1 MLRNGCSACNRSE
14 IRILLKRFQGQ
25 RMVENKPSVKIMVVD
40 DDPEYCRLLEQCFK
54 GLGYTVRVA
63 SSGKRAM
70 EEIGEFLPDLVLLDV
85 MMPGDDGFSV
95 CRQIRSQSEFAETII
110 IMFTSQSELEDKL
123 RGIDSGAN
131 DYVVKPSG
139 LGELFEVVARVNR
152 FLDMQKEYRRR
163 LEEEK
168 FITLRGAANTV
179 CHEINNPL
187 TSIVG
192 HARLLGKQMQEL
204 NAPAEMQSAVESIL
218 QATQRIQTITHR
230 LSRAIRVV
238 TTEPVPGIK
247 MIDLSA
253 SAKKE

>member
-1 MLRNGCSACNRSE
+1 MTT
-14 IRILLKRFQGQ
+14 
-25 RMVENKPSVKIMVVD
+25 ENPPAKIMVVD
-40 DDPEYCRLLEQCFK
+40 DDREYCRLLEQCFG
-54 GLGYTVRVA
+54 GLGYTVRVVT
-63 SSGKRAM
+63 SGKEAL
-70 EEIGEFLPDLVLLDV
+70 ENLGEFGPDLILLDV
-85 MMPGDDGFSV
+85 MMPGGDGFSV
-95 CRQIRSQSEFAETII
+95 CRNIRGRPEFSQTII
-110 IMFTSQSELEDKL
+110 IMLTSQSEVEDKI

-152 FLDMQKEYRRR
+152 FLETQKEYRRR

-192 HARLLGKQMQEL
+192 QTRLLAKQLREQ
-204 NAPAEMQSAVESIL
+204 NAPPEMQNAVEAIL
-218 QATQRIQTITHR
+218 QATQRIQTITHQ

>member
-1 MLRNGCSACNRSE
+1 
-14 IRILLKRFQGQ
+14 
-25 RMVENKPSVKIMVVD
+25 MVVD
-40 DDPEYCRLLEQCFK
+40 DDREYCRLLEQCFG
-54 GLGYTVRVA
+54 GLGYSVQVVN
-63 SSGKRAM
+63 SGREALEVISK
-70 EEIGEFLPDLVLLDV
+70 FVPDLILLDV
-85 MMPGDDGFSV
+85 IMPEDNGFSV
-95 CRQIRSQSEFAETII
+95 CRQIRDHPEFSSTII
-110 IMFTSQSELEDKL
+110 IMLTSQSEVEDKI

-152 FLDMQKEYRRR
+152 FLETQKDYRRR

-168 FITLRGAANTV
+168 FLTLRGAANTV

-192 HARLLGKQMQEL
+192 QARLLGKKFQEQ
-204 NAPAEMQSAVESIL
+204 NAPPEMHIAVDAIL
-218 QATQRIQTITHR
+218 QATQRIQSITHQ

-238 TTEPVPGIK
+238 TTEPVPGIQ

-253 SAKKE
+253 SSKKE

>member
-1 MLRNGCSACNRSE
+1 MT
-14 IRILLKRFQGQ
+14 I
-25 RMVENKPSVKIMVVD
+25 ENPPAKIMVVD
-40 DDPEYCRLLEQCFK
+40 DDREYCRLLEQCFG
-54 GLGYTVRVA
+54 GLGYTVRVVT
-63 SSGKRAM
+63 SGKEAL
-70 EEIGEFLPDLVLLDV
+70 ENLGEFGPDLILLDV
-85 MMPGDDGFSV
+85 MMPGGDGFSV
-95 CRQIRSQSEFAETII
+95 CRNIRGRPEFSQTII
-110 IMFTSQSELEDKL
+110 IMLTSQSEVEDKI

-152 FLDMQKEYRRR
+152 FLETQKEYRRR
-163 LEEEK
+163 LEEET

-192 HARLLGKQMQEL
+192 QSRLLAKQLREQ
-204 NAPAEMQSAVESIL
+204 NAPLEMQNAVEAIL
-218 QATQRIQTITHR
+218 QATQRIQTITHQ

>member
-1 MLRNGCSACNRSE
+1 MAD
-14 IRILLKRFQGQ
+14 
-25 RMVENKPSVKIMVVD
+25 ENLPAKIMVVD
-40 DDPEYCRLLEQCFK
+40 DDREYCRLLEQCFG
-54 GLGYTVRVA
+54 GLGYSVQVVN
-63 SSGKRAM
+63 SGREAL
-70 EEIGEFLPDLVLLDV
+70 EVIGKFVPDLVLLDV

-95 CRQIRSQSEFAETII
+95 CRQIRHRPEFSSTII
-110 IMFTSQSELEDKL
+110 IMFTSQSEVEDKI

-152 FLDMQKEYRRR
+152 FLETQKEYRRR

-168 FITLRGAANTV
+168 FLTLRRAANTV

-192 HARLLGKQMQEL
+192 QARLLGKQFQEQ
-204 NAPAEMQSAVESIL
+204 NAPPEMHIAVDAIL
-218 QATQRIQTITHR
+218 QATQRIQNITHQ

-238 TTEPVPGIK
+238 TTEPVPGIQ

-253 SAKKE
+253 SSKKE